1 MFAKFKATSG
11 AAGSVFGKTPSRPGL
26 DLKTKLAPVL
36 ATLSKPYVAPSLAL
50 VVFLGLGATFIGL
63 SSDPDAGSPSIRVK
77 MSKEKPATAAVTTDV
92 PVAPSGADA
101 FTIDSLGL
109 FADAPVGMLDANG
122 QPLDNRAVI
131 TLPGGDGGTANAP
144 KLSAQPLPPAPITG
158 LSQPSPQGP
167 LPAIGP
173 NGQTPAQA
181 YARPFRSDGRP
192 MVALIVGGLGIN
204 PATTKAAIE
213 QLPADVTLSFVPYAD
228 NLQTWIDLA
237 RAQGHEVL
245 IEIPMQPVN
254 YPDNDTGPD
263 TLLVNTR
270 ADDLNLRLNR
280 VLGRA
285 TGYFGV
291 TNYQGSAFLKD
302 RTGVGALTGSLR
314 ARGLAFIDDGQGRAI
329 DGAAATMPRASA
341 DRIIDQSLTAAAIQ
355 AQLAGLETAAKSR
368 GQALGTG
375 FAYPVTVSTAIK
387 WTQTLNQKGLQLAPA
402 SAITRR

>member
-1 MFAKFKATSG
+1 MFAKFKITG
-11 AAGSVFGKTPSRPGL
+11 GVAGSVFGKTPAKAGPDFKARLEPVITA
-26 DLKTKLAPVL
+26 LK
-36 ATLSKPYVAPSLAL
+36 KPYVAPSLAL
-50 VVFLGLGATFIGL
+50 VVFLALGATFIAL

-77 MSKEKPATAAVTTDV
+77 MPKETVTAATASPEAP
-92 PVAPSGADA
+92 PVPSGADA

-109 FADAPVGMLDANG
+109 FSDAPVGVLDANG
-122 QPLDNRAVI
+122 QPVDNRAVI
-131 TLPGGDGGTANAP
+131 TLPGSEGATSAP
-144 KLSAQPLPPAPITG
+144 RQSAQPLPPAPIAG

-167 LPAIGP
+167 QPVIGP
-173 NGQTPAQA
+173 NGQTPASA

-213 QLPADVTLSFVPYAD
+213 QLPAEVTLSFVPYAD

-245 IEIPMQPVN
+245 IEVPMQPVN

-263 TLLVNTR
+263 TLLVNART
-270 ADDLNLRLNR
+270 DDLNLRLNK

-285 TGYFGV
+285 TGYFGI

-302 RTGVGALTGSLR
+302 RAGIGALTNSLK
-314 ARGLAFIDDGQGRAI
+314 ARGLAFIDDGQARGLDAGA
-329 DGAAATMPRASA
+329 GAAMPRASA
-341 DRIIDQSLTAAAIQ
+341 DRVIDQALSAAAIQ
-355 AQLAGLETAAKSR
+355 TQLTGLESTAKSR

-402 SAITRR
+402 